1 MKRMIVAAILLTLG
15 CASAPPQQTNDD
27 IQIEVIQELGDSRQ
41 AASQLLYLVLVSNI
55 SGQLMKVEGLTL
67 EPIGAGD
74 VRFKNGTLAAMTD
87 LEPGEQGE
95 FRLWADVQSDT
106 GFYDR
111 EGPATV
117 RLVVSYTIAG
127 GETRV
132 IREVYKVQRP
142 SRR

>member
-1 MKRMIVAAILLTLG
+1 MKRIIAVVVLLALG
-15 CASAPPQQTNDD
+15 CASAPPQQRNDD
-27 IQIEVIQELGDSRQ
+27 IQIEVIQELSDSRV

-55 SGQLMKVEGLTL
+55 SGQLMRVEGVSL
-67 EPIGAGD
+67 EPIGSGD
-74 VRFKNGTLAAMTD
+74 IRLRNASLVAQTD

-95 FRLWADVQSDT
+95 FRLWPEVESDT

-117 RLVVSYTIAG
+117 RLVVSYSING

-132 IREVYKVQRP
+132 VRDVYKVQRP
-142 SRR
+142 SR